1 MSSFIDAMLSW
12 NRKKDE
18 YVKGKLSDAKRN
30 LSPRKNIMLTVP
42 LIFEEEVKAFA
53 KLKRKEADDIL
64 NQDAER
70 SALVISLDFEKD
82 NPPPRASD
90 Y

>member
-1 MSSFIDAMLSW
+1 MSSFIDAMLAW

-18 YVKGKLSDAKRN
+18 FIRDRLSDVKKN

-42 LIFEEEVKAFA
+42 IIFEEEVKAFA

-70 SALVISLDFEKD
+70 NALVIALDFERN

>member
-1 MSSFIDAMLSW
+1 MSSFIDAMLAW

-18 YVKGKLSDAKRN
+18 FIRERLSDVKKN

-42 LIFEEEVKAFA
+42 ILFEEEVKAFA

-70 SALVISLDFEKD
+70 NALVIALDFERN